1 MRLDKYLHDLG
12 FGSRKEIDH
21 LLAQP
26 ETMERMRQNML
37 HLGISDSASRVAEE
51 LINIIKK

>member
-21 LLAQP
+21 LLA
-26 ETMERMRQNML
+26 RRQMTVD
-37 HLGISDSASRVAEE
+37 GARV
-51 LINIIKK
+51 KRVRRR